1 MEFITARLTLVLG
14 HSERSCSLMTHLK
27 RNNVNQ
33 CQLEPA
39 LRRQRRASIL
49 QTPKQ
54 SDFKLKLTRFMIE
67 EENKLPSWM
76 RRSLSSAPVAIILH
90 ILQSFV
96 SDGLGSFLLQHFPL
110 NSVKNLNMIL
120 ARSNLIY

>member
-1 MEFITARLTLVLG
+1 
-14 HSERSCSLMTHLK
+14 
-27 RNNVNQ
+27 
-33 CQLEPA
+33 
-39 LRRQRRASIL
+39 
-49 QTPKQ
+49 
-54 SDFKLKLTRFMIE
+54 MIE